1 MKTIIIPTDFS
12 PTAVNA
18 MNYGLDMA
26 LAINA
31 SVILFHAY
39 SVPVSMTDVPVML
52 VSVEELEKNARQQ
65 MTLLKEK
72 ADHVVSGKVKIDA
85 ETRLGDSVDEL
96 ELLCDRVQ
104 PFAVV
109 MGTRD
114 SSGLERTLFGSTTM
128 SAVRRL
134 TWPVIAVPPGK
145 EYGQGIRKIGF
156 ACDFKDVVD
165 SVPADVIKDLVNQF
179 HAEFHV
185 LNVSP
190 EGKDFETDSG
200 EFVLLKNMLEDAG
213 PVFDFVKNDD
223 VEEGIN
229 EFAEKNNL
237 DLVIMIP
244 RKHKLLD
251 GLFRKHHTKKLVFH
265 SHVPVMCAHG

>member
-1 MKTIIIPTDFS
+1 MRTIIIPTDFS
-12 PTAVNA
+12 PAAVNA

-26 LAINA
+26 LAVNA

-39 SVPVSMTDVPVML
+39 SVPISMTDVPVML
-52 VSVEELEKNARQQ
+52 VSVEELEKNAQQQ
-65 MTLLKEK
+65 MRSLKEK
-72 ADHVVSGKVKIDA
+72 AEHVVSGKIKITT
-85 ETRLGDSVDEL
+85 ESRLGDSVDEL
-96 ELLCDRVQ
+96 EQLCERVQ
-104 PFAVV
+104 PFVVV

-128 SAVRRL
+128 AAVRRL
-134 TWPVIAVPPGK
+134 KWPVIAVPPGK

-156 ACDFKDVVD
+156 ACDFKNVVD
-165 SVPADVIKDLVNQF
+165 SIPAEVIKDLVKEF

-190 EGKDFETDSG
+190 DGKNIDTSEG

-213 PVFDFVKNDD
+213 PVYEFIKNDD

-229 EFAEKNNL
+229 EFAETNNL

-244 RKHKLLD
+244 RKHNLLD
-251 GLFRKHHTKKLVFH
+251 GIFKKHHTKKLVFH
-265 SHVPVMCAHG
+265 SHIPVMCAHG